1 MREGFETVVAALWAS
16 LGLGVPRLDG
26 QEDDRE
32 HARPRAVLR
41 VDGRTVALTPSP
53 DGRNLHLIAAVG
65 TLAADPYRREEQLRR
80 LLRDNLG
87 MILVNRAALR
97 LVGEGVE
104 AVAVGPLRASE
115 VPLLRELIEDALHLA
130 EVHAVT
136 LVPEAGRRR
145 PVAGPARRDDD
156 ESLIF
161 RI

>member
-16 LGLGVPRLDG
+16 LGLGAPRLDPQG
-26 QEDDRE
+26 
-32 HARPRAVLR
+32 RAVLR
-41 VDGRTVALTPSP
+41 IDGRSVVLAPSP
-53 DGRNLHLIAAVG
+53 DGRHLHAVAAAG
-65 TLAADPYRREEQLRR
+65 ALAADPYRREEQLRR

-87 MILVNRAALR
+87 MILANRAGLR
-97 LVGEGVE
+97 LSGDAVE

-136 LVPEAGRRR
+136 LVPGSAGRRTAR
-145 PVAGPARRDDD
+145 GPEQFDDR
-156 ESLIF
+156 ENLIF